1 MSFENQDPKGR
12 VDILLHG
19 IGRKL
24 AQHVAGEKGERVWDN
39 GLGEVTGRILEN
51 AGLSK
56 PITAVGVAEDLGLIK
71 RRKAIK

>member
-12 VDILLHG
+12 VDIMLHG
-19 IGRKL
+19 MARKL
-24 AQHVAGEKGERVWDN
+24 AQHVGAEKIWDN

-56 PITAVGVAEDLGLIK
+56 PITAIGVAEDLGLI
-71 RRKAIK
+71 RRRIAKK